1 MSDVRA
7 ASSNEKLGEIEVR
20 SIDYVPENE
29 RHGRV
34 RDQFTLWFSATLT
47 ILGILLGA
55 ISVEIVGNFFWGVL
69 AWAIGTVL
77 GLLLVGFHAVQ
88 GPRMGV
94 PQMIQS
100 RAQFGFY
107 GALFVLLASVVLDF
121 GYLAAQL
128 VVQAQSLNVLV
139 SSVSVP
145 IWILIVS
152 VPVLLLALYGYDW
165 VHRWQRWMFLVLVLT
180 FVVILIQTIIYSSSH
195 HFPHSMG
202 GFHLASFPLFMTV
215 VALGATNMLSWA
227 PYVSDYSRYLPKSVK
242 ARGPFWAVM
251 LGNAIP
257 TILLGVLGGYIGSLL
272 PIAGSDVPLAVK
284 AVCGVWVLPIMAIS
298 LTGSDVLN
306 VYTGML
312 ALASIA
318 SSVRDVRDK
327 ISTRVIGIAL
337 LLGAGILAALFG
349 YTSFVPK
356 VEEFLAVLLFVFI
369 PWSAIN
375 LTDFYLVRRGDYD
388 VQSLFT
394 PRGRYGGWIW
404 RGLIPYIIA
413 VAAEVPFIN
422 QQFYTGP
429 LVSVLGGVDIS
440 WIVGGVVAI
449 ALYLVA
455 VRIDPVTPA
464 GTSLHRRAALG
475 QAGAAD

>member
-7 ASSNEKLGEIEVR
+7 SSSEKLGEIEVR
-20 SIDYVPENE
+20 SIDYVPEDE

-88 GPRMGV
+88 GPRLGV

-165 VHRWQRWMFLVLVLT
+165 VHRWQRWMFLILVLT
-180 FVVILIQTIIYSSSH
+180 FIVILIQTIIYGSSH
-195 HFPHSMG
+195 HFPHSMS

-312 ALASIA
+312 ALATIA

-327 ISTRVIGIAL
+327 ISTRVVGIAL

-375 LTDFYLVRRGDYD
+375 LTDFYLVRRGHYD

-404 RGLIPYIIA
+404 RGLIPYVIA

-449 ALYLVA
+449 VLYLAA
-455 VRIDPVTPA
+455 VRIDPVAPA
-464 GTSLHRRAALG
+464 GGSLHRRAALG

>member
-7 ASSNEKLGEIEVR
+7 SSTDKLALMEVR
-20 SIDYVPENE
+20 SIDYVPEDE

-88 GPRMGV
+88 GPRLGV

-107 GALFVLLASVVLDF
+107 GALFVLVASIVLDF
-121 GYLAAQL
+121 GYLAAQM
-128 VVQAQSLNVLV
+128 VVQAQSLNVMV

-145 IWILIVS
+145 VWIIIVAI
-152 VPVLLLALYGYDW
+152 PVALLALYGYDW
-165 VHRWQRWMFLVLVLT
+165 IHRWQRWIFLVLVLT
-180 FVVILIQTIIYSSSH
+180 FVVVTIQTAIYGHSH
-195 HFPHSMG
+195 HFPHSMS

-227 PYVSDYSRYLPKSVK
+227 PYVSDYSRYLPKTVR
-242 ARGPFWAVM
+242 AAGPFWGVM

-257 TILLGVLGGYIGSLL
+257 TIFLGVLGGYIGSLI
-272 PIAGSDVPLAVK
+272 PIAGSNVPLAVQQI
-284 AVCGVWVLPIMAIS
+284 CGSWVLPIMAIS
-298 LTGSDVLN
+298 LIGSDVLN

-312 ALASIA
+312 AVATIA
-318 SSVRDVRDK
+318 SCFRDVRDK
-327 ISTRVIGIAL
+327 LSTRLIGSAL
-337 LLGAGILAALFG
+337 LLVAGVLAALFG

-356 VEEFLAVLLFVFI
+356 VEEFLGVLLFVFI

-375 LTDFYLVRRGDYD
+375 LTDFYLVRHGDYD
-388 VQSLFT
+388 VPSFFT
-394 PRGRYGGWIW
+394 PNGQYPGFIW
-404 RGLIPYIIA
+404 RGLIPYVIA
-413 VAAEVPFIN
+413 VAVEVPFLN

-440 WIVGGVVAI
+440 WIVGGVVAVV
-449 ALYLVA
+449 LYLIA
-455 VRIDPVTPA
+455 VRIAPPAPA
-464 GTSLHRRAALG
+464 GGGLRRAAIG
-475 QAGAAD
+475 SAGAAD

>member
-7 ASSNEKLGEIEVR
+7 SSSEKLGEIEVR
-20 SIDYVPENE
+20 SIDYVPEDE

-55 ISVEIVGNFFWGVL
+55 IAVEIVGNFFWGVL

-88 GPRMGV
+88 GPRLGV

-107 GALFVLLASVVLDF
+107 GSLFVLAASVVLDF
-121 GYLAAQL
+121 GYLAAQM
-128 VVQAQSLNVLV
+128 VVQAQSMNVMI
-139 SSVSVP
+139 SSVSIPV
-145 IWILIVS
+145 WIIIVAI
-152 VPVLLLALYGYDW
+152 PVAFLALYGYDW
-165 VHRWQRWMFLVLVLT
+165 VHRWQRWMFLILVAT
-180 FVVILIQTIIYSSSH
+180 FIVVIIQTAIYGSSH
-195 HFPHSMG
+195 HFPHSMT

-215 VALGATNMLSWA
+215 VALAATNMLSWA
-227 PYVSDYSRYLPKSVK
+227 PYVSDYSRYLPKNVR

-257 TILLGVLGGYIGSLL
+257 TIFLGILGGYIGSLL
-272 PIAGSDVPLAVK
+272 PIAGSNVPVAVK
-284 AVCGVWVLPIMAIS
+284 AICGIWILPIMAIS
-298 LTGSDVLN
+298 LIGSDVLN

-312 ALASIA
+312 AIATIA
-318 SSVRDVRDK
+318 SCFRDVRDK
-327 ISTRVIGIAL
+327 ISTRVVGCGL
-337 LLGAGILAALFG
+337 LLVAGVLAALFG

-375 LTDFYLVRRGDYD
+375 LADFYIVRHGNYD
-388 VQSLFT
+388 VPSFFT
-394 PRGRYGGWIW
+394 PNGQYPGFIW
-404 RGLIPYIIA
+404 HGLIPYIIA
-413 VAAEVPFIN
+413 VAAEVPFIS

-429 LVSVLGGVDIS
+429 LVSSLGGVDIS
-440 WIVGGVVAI
+440 WIVGGVVAFV
-449 ALYLVA
+449 LYLIA
-455 VRIDPVTPA
+455 VRIAPPSPA
-464 GTSLHRRAALG
+464 GVGLHQRATLG
-475 QAGAAD
+475 PAGAAD